1 MSFHLLQV
9 PHSFGLKL
17 YVILYCFISPL
28 PPVWFFFFFLATCLM
43 AESSCFCL
51 IQLNFLRSPPKTRHQ
66 DQLWASEV
74 SLLAVPKALSWF
86 QEAKVKRA
94 WSELGRIHLNLG
106 KKARGKKYRD
116 NFLPPV
122 PSCIRAFHFRCSE
135 HRCRRKGTR
144 SSSVFSP

>member
-1 MSFHLLQV
+1 MSFQLLQV

-28 PPVWFFFFFLATCLM
+28 PPVWFVFFFLGYLSHGWVFLLLFNS
-43 AESSCFCL
+43 AELFEV
-51 IQLNFLRSPPKTRHQ
+51 PPKTRHQ

-94 WSELGRIHLNLG
+94 WSELGRIRLNLG